1 MSWHRP
7 PKIVIKNRLSATEKK
22 QKKKK
27 KKREKEQ
34 KMNRMKLE
42 TVKELLNL

>member
-22 QKKKK
+22 TKKKTK
-27 KKREKEQ
+27 KKAKT
-34 KMNRMKLE
+34 KNDE
-42 TVKELLNL
+42 TNET